1 MAKGYSSFQER
12 WRENYTYQI
21 KDRMKVG
28 EDTLGI
34 MSIPDQNYSHKKQ
47 VNAWAREGLKR
58 ITKPMKCYRYRWFKT
73 NTVWGLG
80 PIFNKGFW
88 QSGEDK
94 ETKLSESWSDKD
106 YQVSLCLP
114 EMKTKVHYL
123 STFKGRKQWT
133 VTQVFVLALK
143 SLPRT
148 VMKQI
153 KWKKGKRGWEERR
166 DEGRSNTN
174 KFEQASA

>member
-1 MAKGYSSFQER
+1 MANSNVNQSNASRLHGNLSLSREIGMAKGYSSFQER

-106 YQVSLCLP
+106 YQVS
-114 EMKTKVHYL
+114 VYL
-123 STFKGRKQWT
+123 KWR
-133 VTQVFVLALK
+133 
-143 SLPRT
+143 PRYIT
-148 VMKQI
+148 
-153 KWKKGKRGWEERR
+153 
-166 DEGRSNTN
+166 
-174 KFEQASA
+174 